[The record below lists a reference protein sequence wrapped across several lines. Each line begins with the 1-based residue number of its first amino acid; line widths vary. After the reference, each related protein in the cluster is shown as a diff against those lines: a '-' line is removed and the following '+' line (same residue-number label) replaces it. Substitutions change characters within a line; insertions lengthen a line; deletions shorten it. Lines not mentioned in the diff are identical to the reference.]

1 MSLLSIIKSMS
12 LIGLEGYLVNIEIDV
27 SAGIPCWD
35 IVGLPDASVKEAK
48 ERVRTAIKN
57 SGYDMQSRK
66 IVVNL
71 SPADIKK
78 EGSFFDLPIAIGLLA
93 CSGNINKKSI
103 EDTIFI
109 GELSLDGKINKVN
122 GVLPMCIEAKKLG
135 IKRVILPIENTK
147 EAAVVKEIEVIGAKS
162 LIEVVNFLNYRI
174 HIESTKF
181 DLKKLFHNREAEILD
196 FSEVKGQENIKRAL
210 EIAAAGGHNC
220 LLIGSPGS
228 GKTMLARRVP
238 SILPD
243 LTFEESLETTK
254 IHSIAG
260 ILEKN
265 VALITK
271 RPFRSPHHT
280 VSSISLIGGGRIPK
294 PGEIS
299 LAHNGV
305 LFLDELPEFNKNTL
319 EVLRG
324 PLEDKVVTISRINA
338 SLTYPCN
345 FMFIA
350 SMNPC
355 PCGYLGSREKEC
367 SCSEQSIS
375 RYIGKISGPLLDRI
389 DIQIEVSQVK
399 YQNLENNTKI
409 ETSQEV
415 KKRVNDARKIQQDRY
430 KKEKIYSNSALT
442 PKLIEKYC
450 KLDSKGKQILELAF
464 NRLGLSARA
473 YGRILKV
480 ARTIADLA
488 NEKNI
493 LKTHVAEAVQYRNL
507 DKRYFKN

>member
-1 MSLLSIIKSMS
+1 MLSIIKSMS

-78 EGSFFDLPIAIGLLA
+78 EGSFFDLPIAIGILA

-324 PLEDKVVTISRINA
+324 PFEDKVVTISRINA